1 MWSTHA
7 VPARR
12 SLSHSLQQSAVRL
25 LRSAAIASGLL
36 SALAVSGALA
46 QNASLVSMEDLGQGE
61 LRTEAFV
68 LDHSQSVRIRAAGA
82 ERGKGKGFIERT
94 LERYDLVSNRD
105 ENNAWQG
112 NAWILD
118 AATRQVV
125 WELRTADADRDK
137 GPVRSFD
144 GTVRLKAGTY
154 EAYYGSFSDNWR
166 VRGMV
171 QGQDRSF
178 WERLR
183 DDDPTSKF
191 RLSIEGD
198 GRRLG
203 RDLAAV
209 REEFDER
216 TVVSLTKVA
225 PSSTQKI
232 GFTLERPTEVDVY
245 SIGEARQDGSFD
257 YGWIIN
263 ADTREKVWQLRYD
276 FSDPAGGAE
285 KNRME
290 HRVLRLPAGRYAAL
304 YSADD
309 SHDSRKWND
318 VPPYDPAYYGLTIR
332 VAQMRDRSSVSTF
345 PYELSPSGTAV
356 VALTRLVDNDSKQ
369 AGFSLSRPAD
379 VRIYAIGEGSGD
391 QLADYGWIVDANSH
405 QRVWTMTRSQT
416 DHAGGAEKNR
426 VADRIVHLD
435 AGDYMVYF
443 VTDDSH
449 SYEQW
454 NSSPPVDQEHWGIS
468 IYPARDSDRGA
479 FGPYEARRN
488 SAVLAEILRV
498 RDDEHRTARFTLDD
512 DADVRVEAVGEA
524 SDEEMVD
531 GAWIE
536 DARSHRRVWSM
547 EYDDTQ
553 PAGGADKNREVAR
566 TIHLDAGEYILHYRT
581 DDSHAFGAWN
591 ADPPNDPARWGVT
604 VSRARRSERR

>member
-1 MWSTHA
+1 MSSTFA
-7 VPARR
+7 VTTRR
-12 SLSHSLQQSAVRL
+12 SISHPIQQRVVRV
-25 LRSAAIASGLL
+25 LRSAAIATGLL
-36 SALAVSGALA
+36 TALGVSGALA
-46 QNASLVSMEDLGQGE
+46 QNAPLVRMEELTLGE

-68 LDHSQSVRIRAAGA
+68 LDRAQSVHIRAVGA
-82 ERGKGKGFIERT
+82 ERGKGKGLLERT

-105 ENNAWQG
+105 ENSAWQG

-118 AATRQVV
+118 ATTRQVV
-125 WELRTADADRDK
+125 WELRAADADRDR
-137 GPVRSFD
+137 GPLRSFD
-144 GTVRLKAGTY
+144 GNVRLRAGTY
-154 EAYYGSFSDNWR
+154 EAYYGSFSDTWR

-183 DDDPTSKF
+183 DDDPSGKF

-198 GRRLG
+198 GRRIG

-216 TVVSLTKVA
+216 TVVSLTNVA

-232 GFTLERPTEVDVY
+232 GFTLDRPTEVEVY
-245 SIGEARQDGSFD
+245 AIGEARADAAFD

-263 ADTREKVWQLRYD
+263 ADTREKVWQLRFD
-276 FSDPAGGAE
+276 FSDPAGGAD

-318 VPPYDPAYYGLTIR
+318 VPPHDPAYYGLTIR
-332 VAQMRDRSSVSTF
+332 VAQMRDRASVRSY
-345 PYELSPSGTAV
+345 PYELTPSGSAI

-379 VRIYAIGEGSGD
+379 VRVYAIGEGSGD

-405 QRVWTMTRSQT
+405 RRVWTMTRSES

-426 VADRIVHLD
+426 LVDRVVHLE

-449 SYEQW
+449 SFEEW
-454 NSSPPVDQEHWGIS
+454 NSAPPIDQDHWGIS
-468 IYPARDSDRGA
+468 VYPARDSDRAA
-479 FGPYEARRN
+479 FGAYEARRN
-488 SAVLAEILRV
+488 TAVIAEILRV
-498 RDDEHRTARFTLDD
+498 RDDEHRTARFTLDED
-512 DADVRVEAVGEA
+512 GDVHIEAVGEA

-536 DARSHRRVWSM
+536 DARTHRRVWSM

-553 PAGGADKNREVAR
+553 PAGGAAKNREVAR
-566 TIHLDAGEYILHYRT
+566 TVHLDAGEYVLHYRT